1 MPPGNFLTSGP
12 RGRCSPPVLKKR
24 FQKDVNY
31 MLGNVFLNQNL
42 WCSSLIFVPLP
53 AAQDSLKDAFG
64 NWVFWDTW
72 VDYRIMEQHI
82 NLAEFWKS
90 RDRRSPRLYMSR
102 SHKLYWSCSKQ
113 FRPAL
118 YDMKLT
124 LGYFHSFIL
133 NGRKSLKL
141 SKHSL
146 AGGESLA
153 WRPAPIPPTPVA
165 GSIWTPSS
173 F

>member
-1 MPPGNFLTSGP
+1 MVFTDFCAPSCCSRQSGE
-12 RGRCSPPVLKKR
+12 S
-24 FQKDVNY
+24 
-31 MLGNVFLNQNL
+31 
-42 WCSSLIFVPLP
+42 
-53 AAQDSLKDAFG
+53 FG
-64 NWVFWDTW
+64 DWVFWDTW

-82 NLAEFWKS
+82 NLAEFWRS

-113 FRPAL
+113 FRPGS

-124 LGYFHSFIL
+124 LGYFHNFIL

-153 WRPAPIPPTPVA
+153 WRPVPIPLTPVA

-173 F
+173 FQLDTLPWPPSVWVHSSHFHA